1 MIVTE
6 ATRARFTPDRVPGGP
21 ASIPISVSEQSQV
34 GDVRRRADALGAHA
48 GLSEAERGT
57 LAVITTEAATNLA
70 RHASNGMIVLR
81 ALGAPPSGVE
91 LLALDTSPGIH
102 DVFRAMADGYST
114 MGTAGHG
121 LGAMRRMASEFDLFS
136 KATTGTALLARIW
149 SEHAIPSH
157 VARLHCEGAVC
168 VPIATESACGDGWMF
183 LHLPDRTLVV
193 LADGL
198 GHGPEAAAAA
208 DAALR
213 IVRESAALSLTQI
226 IETVHRA
233 IVATRGAALAIAEIG
248 VAEGVVRFAGVG
260 NISGVIASPDG
271 CRNMASHHGT
281 VGHSLHRV
289 QEFTYPW
296 GDDALLIMHS
306 DGIMSRWRLDAYP
319 GLAMHHPALVAGT
332 LFRDFT
338 RARDDATVLV
348 LRRPHD

>member
-1 MIVTE
+1 MAE
-6 ATRARFTPDRVPGGP
+6 ATHARFTPDKVPGGP
-21 ASIPISVSEQSQV
+21 ASIPICVSEPSQV
-34 GDVRRRADALGAHA
+34 GDVRRRADVVGARA
-48 GLSEAERGT
+48 GLSEAERAT
-57 LAVITTEAATNLA
+57 LAVIATEAATNLA

-114 MGTAGHG
+114 MGTPGHG

-136 KATTGTALLARIW
+136 KATTGTALVARIW

-157 VARLHCEGAVC
+157 VTRLRCEGAVC
-168 VPIATESACGDGWMF
+168 VPVATESACGDGWMF
-183 LHLPDRTLVV
+183 LHSPDRTLVV

-198 GHGPEAAAAA
+198 GHGPEAAGAA
-208 DAALR
+208 DAALGV
-213 IVRESAALSLTQI
+213 VRKSVALPLTEI

-233 IVATRGAALAIAEIG
+233 IMSTRGAALAIAEI
-248 VAEGVVRFAGVG
+248 VAAEGIVRFAGVG
-260 NISGVIASPDG
+260 NIGGVIASPEG
-271 CRNMASHHGT
+271 SRNMASHHGT

-296 GDDALLIMHS
+296 ADDALLIMHS
-306 DGIMSRWRLDAYP
+306 DGIMSRWHLDAYP
-319 GLAMHHPALVAGT
+319 GLATHHPALVAGT
-332 LFRDFT
+332 LFRDFM

-348 LRRPHD
+348 LRRQHD